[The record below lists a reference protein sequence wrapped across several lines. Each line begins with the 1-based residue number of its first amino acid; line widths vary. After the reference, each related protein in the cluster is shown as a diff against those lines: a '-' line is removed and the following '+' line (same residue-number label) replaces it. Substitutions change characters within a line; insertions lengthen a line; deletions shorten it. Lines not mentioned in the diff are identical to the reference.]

1 MGSGSVEV
9 KRGNNINISDRA
21 ARLLGIVN
29 SITNPVTVQSTS
41 YALDVARGNVAGV
54 KAIEV
59 FGDNPDVDSIN
70 VEDIWCYGGTYTYSS
85 SAVIHY
91 ISSSNAGDTQSIK
104 VYGLD
109 TNWDLQ
115 EVSVTLQ
122 GQTKTQIGTGE
133 TFIRIWRVKNDGST
147 DLAGDLYV
155 YEDDTITAG
164 IPDTATKVRGHIL
177 NGNNQSLMS
186 HFTIPNGKTGY
197 IASCSAGLSKKKDGL
212 SNIRMYFRE
221 FEKVFQVKGTE
232 TVSSTGSSIWSCNYP
247 FFRAVY
253 DHNGIQ
259 AKTDIKLTADSSVA
273 DAGVSASYTILLV
286 DD

>member
-1 MGSGSVEV
+1 M
-9 KRGNNINISDRA
+9 
-21 ARLLGIVN
+21 
-29 SITNPVTVQSTS
+29 
-41 YALDVARGNVAGV
+41 
-54 KAIEV
+54 
-59 FGDNPDVDSIN
+59 
-70 VEDIWCYGGTYTYSS
+70 
-85 SAVIHY
+85 
-91 ISSSNAGDTQSIK
+91 
-104 VYGLD
+104 
-109 TNWDLQ
+109 
-115 EVSVTLQ
+115 
-122 GQTKTQIGTGE
+122 
-133 TFIRIWRVKNDGST
+133 
-147 DLAGDLYV
+147 AGDLYV

-164 IPDTATKVRGHIL
+164 IPDTATKVRGHIF

-186 HFTIPNGKTGY
+186 HFTIPHGKTGY
-197 IASCSAGLSKKKDGL
+197 ITSCSAGISKKKDGL
-212 SNIRMYFRE
+212 SNVRMYFRE